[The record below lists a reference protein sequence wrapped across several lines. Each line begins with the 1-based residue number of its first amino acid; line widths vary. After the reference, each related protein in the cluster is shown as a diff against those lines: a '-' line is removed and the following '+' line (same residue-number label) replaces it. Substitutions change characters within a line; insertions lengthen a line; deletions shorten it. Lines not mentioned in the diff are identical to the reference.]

1 MILFFSFI
9 FSLFSTLKSDEFCK
23 INNILE
29 FSELNCTNGQ
39 LTFGFLNFY
48 SNQNQLE
55 YEYIS
60 ELDIKVVKK
69 YRKQILFYINN
80 NCNRN
85 QKIKIKE
92 IINLELDKMQNYKI
106 EIIIV

>member
-1 MILFFSFI
+1 MILFSLSI

-39 LTFGFLNFY
+39 LTFGVLNFY
-48 SNQNQLE
+48 SNQNQQ

-60 ELDIKVVKK
+60 ELDIKVVKNIENK
-69 YRKQILFYINN
+69 SYFILIT
-80 NCNRN
+80 
-85 QKIKIKE
+85 
-92 IINLELDKMQNYKI
+92 
-106 EIIIV
+106 IVA

>member
-29 FSELNCTNGQ
+29 FSELNLYEWTINIW
-39 LTFGFLNFY
+39 FLNFY

-69 YRKQILFYINN
+69 YRKQILFYIKK
-80 NCNRN
+80 
-85 QKIKIKE
+85 Q
-92 IINLELDKMQNYKI
+92 L
-106 EIIIV
+106 